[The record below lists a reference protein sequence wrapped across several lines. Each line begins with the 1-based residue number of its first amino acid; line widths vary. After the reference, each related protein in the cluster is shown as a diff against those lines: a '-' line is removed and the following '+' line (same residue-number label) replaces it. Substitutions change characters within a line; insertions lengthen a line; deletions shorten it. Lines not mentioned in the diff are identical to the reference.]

1 MKMKDMEFIRN
12 LAKLINEESLDVI
25 EIKEEGKYS
34 IRMEK
39 HAVQQVMAMP
49 SVAAMPKETHQ
60 TDKEQTEVAAKE
72 GVIIYSP
79 MVGVFYEAPS
89 PGAKPYVSVGSRVKE
104 GDILCI
110 LEAMKLMNELVS
122 EQNGTI
128 AEIFV
133 KNEEVVEYNQ
143 PLFRIVTED
152 E

>member
-1 MKMKDMEFIRN
+1 MKDMEFIRN

-79 MVGVFYEAPS
+79 MVGVFYEAAS
-89 PGAKPYVSVGSRVKE
+89 PGQSPMYR
-104 GDILCI
+104 
-110 LEAMKLMNELVS
+110 
-122 EQNGTI
+122 
-128 AEIFV
+128 
-133 KNEEVVEYNQ
+133 
-143 PLFRIVTED
+143 
-152 E
+152 